1 MNFLFVCL
9 LSSLVHF
16 SFAAPTPAPPPA
28 PTPAPTWPAHM
39 FVPKIVRHDP
49 WYLAYTN
56 APTPAGPVDYDLPI
70 STSEVYVPA
79 RLGKTVFPF
88 CIGYGALCNPSYNE
102 YWFKWNLIGYKLFC
116 CNHEVFLL
124 LSASSRKKEFT
135 LWLCLSNQT
144 LNYLYN
150 FYVVFVIAL

>member
-16 SFAAPTPAPPPA
+16 SFAQENATSVPNATSA

-39 FVPKIVRHDP
+39 FVPKIVQHDP
-49 WYLAYTN
+49 WYLSYTN
-56 APTPAGPVDYDLPI
+56 APTPAGSVDYDLPI
-70 STSEVYVPA
+70 SSEAYLPA
-79 RLGKTVFPF
+79 RPGKTVFPF
-88 CIGYGALCNPSYNE
+88 CIGYGDLCNPSYNE

-116 CNHEVFLL
+116 CNHKVFLL

-135 LWLCLSNQT
+135 LWLCCLSNQDVK
-144 LNYLYN
+144 L
-150 FYVVFVIAL
+150 FI